1 MLVKISA
8 SNFRSINQRESFS
21 MEAGKTRNF
30 SERTTKEAGTKLL
43 KFKAIYGP
51 NASGKSTLIRIF
63 DFMQSA
69 VVTGIPS
76 RDSISYCRLNEEN
89 ARRPSLFEVELVLD
103 GKYYIYGF
111 EAILSE
117 NRFTQEWLYERKGT
131 NARLIFSRD
140 IEHEL
145 FEIQDYHKASLNERL
160 RIYAEDIKAD
170 KTVLFLRAM
179 NQNRASL
186 YEDNDKIL
194 VFKNLYLWFRNH
206 LSVNYP
212 DAPLSRYMYFFD
224 SQGSSAAEKILKVMD
239 TGISKVKICDVPAEK
254 IKAEIPQPIIED
266 IIKNLAEQ
274 KAQNIDNTAV
284 NPSIVLRNLEGHSM
298 YMIELRGEKVECKTI
313 KFNHEHA
320 NDLFT
325 LEDESDGTVRLLDLI
340 EVLLSKKEDTV
351 YVIDEVNRCL
361 HPMITKQF
369 VKYFLKLAE
378 KRNIQLITTTHETD
392 LMDLDLLRQD
402 EIGFVERRNSDGS
415 THIFGLEDY
424 GARFDKKI
432 RTAYMKGQYDAVPR
446 LETLQ

>member
-8 SNFRSINQRESFS
+8 SNFRSVNKRESFS

-30 SERTTKEAGTKLL
+30 SERTIREAGTKLL

-51 NASGKSTLIRIF
+51 NASGKSTLIKIF

-76 RDSISYCRLNEEN
+76 KSSMDYCRLEEGN
-89 ARRPSLFEVELVLD
+89 ASRSSQFEIELVLD

-117 NRFTQEWLYERKGT
+117 SRFTQEWLYERKGSS
-131 NARLIFSRD
+131 RRQIFSRD
-140 IEHEL
+140 IENET
-145 FEIQDYHKASLNERL
+145 FEIQDFHKAALNDRL

-170 KTVLFLRAM
+170 KAVLFLHAM

-186 YEDNDKIL
+186 YVDNDKVL
-194 VFKNLYLWFRNH
+194 VFRNLYVWFRNQ
-206 LSVNYP
+206 LNVNYP

-224 SQGSSAAEKILKVMD
+224 SNGSSAAEEILKRMD
-239 TGISKVKICDVPAEK
+239 TGISKVSICDVPTEK
-254 IKAEIPQPIIED
+254 IKAEVPKPIIED
-266 IIKNLAEQ
+266 IIKNLTEQ
-274 KAQNIDNTAV
+274 KSQNTDSDSSV
-284 NPSIVLRNLEGHSM
+284 PSIVLRNLEGHSM
-298 YMIELRGEKVECKTI
+298 YMIELRGEEIACKTI
-313 KFNHEHA
+313 KFNHEHTNA
-320 NDLFT
+320 LFT

-340 EVLLSKKEDTV
+340 EVLLTKKEDTV

-361 HPMITKQF
+361 HPLITKQF
-369 VKYFLKLAE
+369 VQYFLKLAE

-402 EIGFVERRNSDGS
+402 EIGFIERKHTDGS
-415 THIFGLEDY
+415 THIFGLENY

-432 RTAYMKGQYDAVPR
+432 RAAYMKGQYDAVPR
-446 LETLQ
+446 LESLQ